1 MDKFHEK
8 PWLIKTDLYIKCE
21 QSWITK
27 RNWAYNLKPLG
38 SEGLIRKSTDIS
50 ISVIFYSFKNHYSKG
65 IIFPVCVCITY
76 CYLPVL
82 TFYHLDVVC
91 VCVSV
96 CVHVCVCITYH
107 YLLVVVVVQLP
118 SCVQLFVT
126 PMDCSTLGLSVPHHL
141 LTFAQVHGGGIQL
154 SHPLMPSSP
163 SALKLAQQQGLF
175 QWVSCP
181 HQMTKIL
188 EFQLQ
193 HQSFQWIFRVDLP

>member
-91 VCVSV
+91 VCV
-96 CVHVCVCITYH
+96 CMCTCVCMYNLSLFTCCCCCS
-107 YLLVVVVVQLP
+107 VAQLCP
-118 SCVQLFVT
+118 
-126 PMDCSTLGLSVPHHL
+126 TLCDPNGL
-141 LTFAQVHGGGIQL
+141 
-154 SHPLMPSSP
+154 
-163 SALKLAQQQGLF
+163 
-175 QWVSCP
+175 
-181 HQMTKIL
+181 
-188 EFQLQ
+188 
-193 HQSFQWIFRVDLP
+193 